1 MAFTSHTI
9 QARSTSGRGPVK
21 NNTYKGN
28 GLTLYVRGQLLQ
40 KMADGTVDNITPGDD
55 SFGIHAIYDGP
66 TLTVATSDFVDI
78 IDITDDTR
86 FDVQGLDATAAQG
99 NVGDVCDVESVPVG
113 AGIWGA
119 NLDAK
124 VEAGDLEVTQIYANT
139 HDYDTGSDEA
149 GLDGIIEVKVRSA
162 KINTSPA

>member
-1 MAFTSHTI
+1 MT
-9 QARSTSGRGPVK
+9 
-21 NNTYKGN
+21 
-28 GLTLYVRGQLLQ
+28 
-40 KMADGTVDNITPGDD
+40 DGTVDDIAEGDD
-55 SFGIHAIYDGP
+55 TYGIHAIYDGP

-99 NVGDVCDVESVPVG
+99 NVGDICDVEFPTSG
-113 AGIWGA
+113 ANNGIWGA

-124 VEAGDLEVTQIYANT
+124 IEAGDLEVTQIYANT
-139 HDYDTGSDEA
+139 HDYDTGSNEA